1 MISINYT
8 NIVFSDRYT
17 NRNDDTIII
26 MIIKTM
32 VNDVDRYEN
41 EMIVILSSKVIQR
54 QELCIR
60 DQNEVFVAVFRERNR
75 IAVKFQ

>member
-41 EMIVILSSKVIQR
+41 EMIVILKQ
-54 QELCIR
+54 
-60 DQNEVFVAVFRERNR
+60 
-75 IAVKFQ
+75 